1 MNTEIKKNLKFIGI
15 TVLILLYPS
24 YYLFKYA
31 YSDYLNDRALNIV
44 YGAHQ
49 GVNETEAKERAIDLL
64 EKAKS
69 YRKKHYIFYY
79 NQAKLYL
86 ELQNYQKA
94 ETTLAELVRLRPDD
108 DKGYLYY
115 GIALELN
122 HKPDSARQLYTEYR
136 QRVDQ
141 EYMDTKQENKNPE
154 GYRAYR
160 LVLDFLLNDVVTFRK
175 DLNVLQTEFPEYD
188 TGEILEKLKQE
199 NRKEFLLEHLGITD
213 SVILKESIKH

>member
-1 MNTEIKKNLKFIGI
+1 MNKELKKNLKFIGI

-44 YGAHQ
+44 YGAHK
-49 GVNETEAKERAIDLL
+49 GVNETEAKEKAIELL

-86 ELQNYQKA
+86 ELQNFPKA
-94 ETTLAELVRLRPDD
+94 ETTLGELIQIRPDD

-115 GIALELN
+115 GVALELN
-122 HKPDSARQLYTEYR
+122 HKPDSARQLYMEYR
-136 QRVDQ
+136 NRVDR
-141 EYMDTKQENKNPE
+141 EYRDTKPENQNPDR
-154 GYRAYR
+154 YRAYR
-160 LVLDFLLNDVVTFRK
+160 LVLDFLLNDDVAFRK
-175 DLNVLQTEFPEYD
+175 DLNLLQTEYPDFD
-188 TGEILEKLKQE
+188 TGEILEKLEKE
-199 NRKEFLLEHLGITD
+199 SRKEFLLERLGITD
-213 SVILKESIKH
+213 STMMKESMSH

>member
-1 MNTEIKKNLKFIGI
+1 MNKELKKNLKFIGI

-44 YGAHQ
+44 YGAHK
-49 GVNETEAKERAIDLL
+49 GVNDTEAKEKAIELL

-86 ELQNYQKA
+86 ELQNFPKA
-94 ETTLAELVRLRPDD
+94 ETTLGELIQIRPDD

-115 GIALELN
+115 GVALELN
-122 HKPDSARQLYTEYR
+122 HKPDSARQLYAEYR
-136 QRVDQ
+136 NRVDR
-141 EYMDTKQENKNPE
+141 EYRDTKPENQNPE
-154 GYRAYR
+154 QYRTYR
-160 LVLDFLLNDVVTFRK
+160 LTLDLLLRDETSFNKDLQYLQNEDPGFVMADDLNELHATDRSDFLL
-175 DLNVLQTEFPEYD
+175 QM
-188 TGEILEKLKQE
+188 
-199 NRKEFLLEHLGITD
+199 LGVSGTV
-213 SVILKESIKH
+213 STSGK